1 MIVRAAARWR
11 WRDLVL
17 AVMAEARLLVVE
29 DDPAQQGLICSI
41 LRSAGYH
48 VRSADSTG
56 AALRLLAEEPVQLVL
71 SDWKLK
77 DSDGMALLRQVR
89 SDYPGVGFVLA
100 TAYGSIQHAVEA
112 VRAGADD
119 YLPKPFE
126 RQALLLTVEKALRAR
141 ALSEENQ
148 RLNECLGEREKLVDL
163 VGKAPSMQKLYR
175 RIEKIAGTEATVL
188 ISGESGT
195 GKELV
200 ARAVHRLSRRSAGEF
215 VAVNCA
221 AVPEGL
227 MEAEFFGAEKGA
239 YTGAHA
245 ARAGR
250 FEAANGGTLFLD
262 EIGELPLAI
271 QPKLLRALQEGVV
284 TRIGSQREV
293 RTDVRLVAATNRAL
307 EAEVAAGRFREDL
320 YYRLNVVPIALPPL
334 RERREDIPALVDHFV
349 ARAAR
354 LHGLDPPPVIPRAVL
369 RRLID
374 APWKGNVREL
384 GNVVE
389 RLLLLADDAGVRV
402 EDLPLEPT
410 AELSAGI
417 RLPAEGLSLAALEGS
432 LLRQA
437 LERASGNR
445 SRAAKLL
452 DLPYKAFLYRLEKHG
467 LAGSEDTE
475 GSA

>member
-1 MIVRAAARWR
+1 
-11 WRDLVL
+11 
-17 AVMAEARLLVVE
+17 MADANLLVVE
-29 DDPAQQGLICSI
+29 DDAAQRELIQSI
-41 LRSAGYH
+41 LRSAGYS
-48 VRSADSTG
+48 VRACDSTES
-56 AALRLLAEEPVQLVL
+56 ALRLLAESPVQLVL

-77 DSDGMALLRQVR
+77 DSDGMQLLRRVR
-89 SDYPGVGFVLA
+89 SEHPGVGFVLA
-100 TAYGSIQHAVEA
+100 TAYGSIQHAVQA
-112 VRAGADD
+112 VREGADD

-141 ALSEENQ
+141 ALSAENQ
-148 RLNECLGEREKLVDL
+148 RLNERLGERERLVDL
-163 VGKAPSMQKLYR
+163 VGKAPSMQLLYR
-175 RIEKIAGTEATVL
+175 RIEKIAGTEATLL

-200 ARAVHRLSRRSAGEF
+200 ARAVHRLSRRASGEF

-227 MEAEFFGAEKGA
+227 IESEFFGAEKGA
-239 YTGAHA
+239 YTGAVA
-245 ARAGR
+245 ARIGR
-250 FEAANGGTLFLD
+250 FEAASGGTLFLD

-271 QPKLLRALQEGVV
+271 QPKLLRALQEGVI
-284 TRIGSQREV
+284 TRVGGQREL

-320 YYRLNVVPIALPPL
+320 YYRLNVVPIVLPPL
-334 RERREDIPALVDHFV
+334 RERREDIPALVEHFA

-354 LHGLDPPPVIPRAVL
+354 LHGLDPAPVIPRAVL

-389 RLLLLADDAGVRV
+389 RLLLLADGGGISVD
-402 EDLPLEPT
+402 DLPPESVVEPT
-410 AELSAGI
+410 GGI
-417 RLPAEGLSLAALEGS
+417 RLPAEGLSLAALESS
-432 LLRQA
+432 LLHQA
-437 LERASGNR
+437 LERAGGNR

-467 LAGSEDTE
+467 LGSPDDA
-475 GSA
+475 S

>member
-1 MIVRAAARWR
+1 
-11 WRDLVL
+11 
-17 AVMAEARLLVVE
+17 MADASLLVVE
-29 DDPAQQGLICSI
+29 DDAAQRELIQSI
-41 LRSAGYH
+41 LRSAGYT
-48 VRSADSTG
+48 VRGTDSTES
-56 AALRLLAEEPVQLVL
+56 ALRLLAAQTAQLVV

-77 DSDGMALLRQVR
+77 DSDGMALLRSVR
-89 SDYPGVGFVLA
+89 SDHPGVGFVLA
-100 TAYGSIQHAVEA
+100 TAYGSIQHAIEA
-112 VRAGADD
+112 MRAGADD

-141 ALSEENQ
+141 ALSAENQ
-148 RLNECLGEREKLVDL
+148 RLSERLGEREKLVDL
-163 VGKAPSMQKLYR
+163 VGKAPSMQLLYR
-175 RIEKIAGTEATVL
+175 RIEKIAGTEASVL

-200 ARAVHRLSRRSAGEF
+200 ARALHRLSRRAAGEF

-221 AVPEGL
+221 AIPEGL

-250 FEAANGGTLFLD
+250 FEAASGGTLFLD
-262 EIGELPLAI
+262 EIGELPLTI
-271 QPKLLRALQEGVV
+271 QPKLLRALQEGVI
-284 TRIGSQREV
+284 TRVGSQREV
-293 RTDVRLVAATNRAL
+293 RTDVRLVAATNRSL

-320 YYRLNVVPIALPPL
+320 FYRLNVVPIALPPL
-334 RERREDIPALVDHFV
+334 RERREDIPALVEHFA

-354 LHGLDPPPVIPRAVL
+354 LHRLDPIPAIPRSVL
-369 RRLID
+369 KRLID

-389 RLLLLADDAGVRV
+389 RLLLLADANGISVD
-402 EDLPLEPT
+402 DLPPEPT
-410 AELSAGI
+410 AEPAGGI
-417 RLPAEGLSLAALEGS
+417 RLPAEGLSLAALEAS

-437 LERASGNR
+437 LERESGNR

-467 LAGSEDTE
+467 LA
-475 GSA
+475 SADDVS

>member
-1 MIVRAAARWR
+1 
-11 WRDLVL
+11 
-17 AVMAEARLLVVE
+17 MADGQLLVVE
-29 DDPAQQGLICSI
+29 DDPAQRELIGSI
-41 LRSAGYH
+41 LRSAGYS
-48 VRSADSTG
+48 VRSTDNTESALTML
-56 AALRLLAEEPVQLVL
+56 AAAPAQLVL

-77 DSDGMALLRQVR
+77 NSDGMALLQRVR
-89 SDYPGVGFVLA
+89 SEYPGVGFVLA

-141 ALSEENQ
+141 ALTVENQ
-148 RLNECLGEREKLVDL
+148 RLSERLGEREQLVDL
-163 VGKAPSMQKLYR
+163 VGRAPSMQVLYR
-175 RIEKIAGTEATVL
+175 RIEKIAATEATVL

-200 ARAVHRLSRRSAGEF
+200 ARAVHRLSRRASGEF

-250 FEAANGGTLFLD
+250 FEAASGGTLFLD
-262 EIGELPLAI
+262 EIGELPLTI

-284 TRIGSQREV
+284 TRIGGQREV
-293 RTDVRLVAATNRAL
+293 RTDVRLVAATNRSL

-334 RERREDIPALVDHFV
+334 RERREDIPALVAHFA

-354 LHGLDPPPVIPRAVL
+354 LHGLDPAPEIPRTVL

-389 RLLLLADDAGVRV
+389 RLLLLADVGGVSV
-402 EDLPLEPT
+402 DDLPPEP
-410 AELSAGI
+410 APEPAGGI

-437 LERASGNR
+437 LERAAGNR

-467 LAGSEDTE
+467 LDSPEQT
-475 GSA
+475 S